1 MVFLGKS
8 ATQFRKFMVIQRQ
21 LCLRRIFIRL
31 FMGEKH
37 SETVCQKWVLAM
49 QVCVQFPVA
58 VLQMN
63 LFQFPFGFGSGTFLI
78 CTLFTTFSF
87 LTLSDLFKAMK
98 MLSVNAN
105 PRTVWL
111 LIHIVFILYFP
122 KTYTCN
128 IFVHILY
135 VFTKKKKKVIYL
147 LCCRQQIKLSCKFS
161 PLQLGLYMTCK
172 FELKSDKHFV
182 NSSHRNHF

>member
-1 MVFLGKS
+1 MVFLGTS
-8 ATQFRKFMVIQRQ
+8 ATQFRKFTVIQRQ

-31 FMGEKH
+31 FMGGKH

-111 LIHIVFILYFP
+111 LMHIVFILYFP
-122 KTYTCN
+122 NTYTCN

-135 VFTKKKKKVIYL
+135 MCLQKKKKKHMQYIYYVVGNKTNYL
-147 LCCRQQIKLSCKFS
+147 IYQEK
-161 PLQLGLYMTCK
+161 
-172 FELKSDKHFV
+172 KSNYLA
-182 NSSHRNHF
+182 NSHPCSQAYI